1 MLVIASC
8 LSAAMTLLLLES
20 ALIYSELTLFYHSFM
35 IFVVLVTPAIVLQL
49 LADAWRATMTSDPVQ
64 VS

>member
-1 MLVIASC
+1 
-8 LSAAMTLLLLES
+8 MTLLLLES